1 MRVPTDFYKLTHDE
15 WKRANQELTQTQVL
29 VLYHLRTLDP
39 YSDDSIEVRIDDIAQ
54 GTRLSR
60 SSVFR
65 AIAELNRKGWLLIEA
80 S

>member
-1 MRVPTDFYKLTHDE
+1 MRATPCYQLSHAE
-15 WKRANQELTQTQVL
+15 WRQANQELTQTQVL

-39 YSDDSIEVRIDDIAQ
+39 YGDDAIDVKIDEIAQ

-60 SSVFR
+60 GAVSR